1 VIVAPPLEGATHET
15 ETDWFPGV
23 PLGAVG
29 VEGAPTGIVNGD
41 VPAALVP
48 SEFVAVTLKV
58 YAVPLVRP
66 DTVHWGVAA
75 VGATDDVEHSFPD
88 WSDCPT

>member
-1 VIVAPPLEGATHET
+1 MIVAPPLEGATHET

-58 YAVPLVRP
+58 
-66 DTVHWGVAA
+66 
-75 VGATDDVEHSFPD
+75 
-88 WSDCPT
+88 